1 MAIYDDVKITIN
13 LNELVEI
20 RAKLIS
26 QYDDYSE
33 KVCKGEY
40 LDGGDIDRIAT
51 GLRDTLT
58 WDTLYCMVDDAVL
71 EYLGIKENHY
81 GETTI
86 ESLDVT
92 MEKEQKAREKEF
104 KKNFDM
110 VKLESSSW
118 TIEVPVRKKKEEKK
132 EVSADTYKAQE
143 HRYSDP
149 Q

>member
-1 MAIYDDVKITIN
+1 MAIDDDVKITIN

-58 WDTLYCMVDDAVL
+58 WDTLYSMVDDAVL
-71 EYLGIKENHY
+71 EYLGIKETHY
-81 GETTI
+81 GETAGDEPAKTYEKNRQQFKI
-86 ESLDVT
+86 VDLVT
-92 MEKEQKAREKEF
+92 P
-104 KKNFDM
+104 
-110 VKLESSSW
+110 SW
-118 TIEVPVRKKKEEKK
+118 TIQVPMRKK
-132 EVSADTYKAQE
+132 
-143 HRYSDP
+143 H
-149 Q
+149 

>member
-1 MAIYDDVKITIN
+1 MAINDDIKITIN

-33 KVCKGEY
+33 EISKGEY

-81 GETTI
+81 GSTTI
-86 ESLDVT
+86 ETIELT
-92 MEKEQKAREKEF
+92 MEKERKEKEKEF
-104 KKNFDM
+104 KKNFNLF
-110 VKLESSSW
+110 KLESPSW
-118 TIEVPVRKKKEEKK
+118 TLDIPVRKK
-132 EVSADTYKAQE
+132 
-143 HRYSDP
+143 
-149 Q
+149 

>member
-1 MAIYDDVKITIN
+1 MAINDDIKITIN

-58 WDTLYCMVDDAVL
+58 WDTLYQMIDDAVL
-71 EYLGIKENHY
+71 DYLGIKETHY
-81 GETTI
+81 GERTI
-86 ESLDVT
+86 ETIELT
-92 MEKEQKAREKEF
+92 MEKEKKEREKEF
-104 KKNFDM
+104 KKNFDL
-110 VKLESSSW
+110 VKLESSAW
-118 TIEVPVRKKKEEKK
+118 TIEVPLRKKNL
-132 EVSADTYKAQE
+132 
-143 HRYSDP
+143 
-149 Q
+149 

>member
-58 WDTLYCMVDDAVL
+58 WDTLYQMVDEAVL
-71 EYLGIKENHY
+71 EYLGIKEKNPS
-81 GETTI
+81 TTI
-86 ESLDVT
+86 ETIELT
-92 MEKEQKAREKEF
+92 MEKERKEKEKQF
-104 KKNFDM
+104 KKNFDL
-110 VKLESSSW
+110 VKLESPSW
-118 TIEVPVRKKKEEKK
+118 TIDVPVRKNK
-132 EVSADTYKAQE
+132 
-143 HRYSDP
+143 
-149 Q
+149 

>member
-26 QYDDYSE
+26 QYEDYSD
-33 KVCKGEY
+33 KVVKGEY

-58 WDTLYCMVDDAVL
+58 WDALYSMVDEVVL
-71 EYLGIKENHY
+71 EYLGMKETHY
-81 GETTI
+81 GERTI
-86 ESLDVT
+86 ETIELT
-92 MEKEQKAREKEF
+92 MEKERKEREKEF
-104 KKNFDM
+104 KKNFDL

-118 TIEVPVRKKKEEKK
+118 TIEVPVRKKK
-132 EVSADTYKAQE
+132 
-143 HRYSDP
+143 
-149 Q
+149 

>member
-58 WDTLYCMVDDAVL
+58 WDTLYSMVDDAVL
-71 EYLGIKENHY
+71 DYLGMKETHY
-81 GETTI
+81 GERSIETI
-86 ESLDVT
+86 EIT
-92 MEKEQKAREKEF
+92 MEKEKKEREKEF
-104 KKNFDM
+104 KKNFEM
-110 VKLESSSW
+110 VDLVSPAW
-118 TIEVPVRKKKEEKK
+118 TIQVPRRK
-132 EVSADTYKAQE
+132 DGKA
-143 HRYSDP
+143 R
-149 Q
+149 

>member
-1 MAIYDDVKITIN
+1 MAINDDIKITIN

-33 KVCKGEY
+33 KVSKGEY

-58 WDTLYCMVDDAVL
+58 WDALYSMVDDAVL
-71 EYLGIKENHY
+71 DYLGMKETHY
-81 GETTI
+81 GERSIETI
-86 ESLDVT
+86 EIT
-92 MEKEQKAREKEF
+92 MEKERKEREKEF
-104 KKNFDM
+104 EKNFDL

-118 TIEVPVRKKKEEKK
+118 TIEVPLRKTK
-132 EVSADTYKAQE
+132 
-143 HRYSDP
+143 
-149 Q
+149 